1 MNLRKIFE
9 IIKDQPRF
17 REKQINEFI
26 FKKLGES
33 WREATN
39 LPKELKE
46 RLETEASLMI
56 KAKTELSVKETI
68 KVLIELSDGLAVEAV
83 LIKNNDGRHTVCL
96 SSQVGCPAGCVFCA
110 TGQMGFKRNLEAG
123 EILEQ
128 LLFFARLL
136 KKKNEKVDNIVFM
149 GMGEPFLNYNNVIEA
164 IKLINSSEAFGL
176 GARHISISTVGITGW
191 VKKILKEDLQVNIAI
206 SLHAPEDDLR
216 TRLIQMN
223 KVYPLKKLL
232 ADVDYYIEQTKR
244 KVMFEYLLIQGVND
258 TAEHAEK
265 LVNLMKKPL
274 YMVNIIPCNPVGEFK
289 PSKNVKKFTNIL
301 RLRGVNAV
309 VRQSFGRDVKAA
321 CGQLATKNK

>member
-1 MNLRKIFE
+1 
-9 IIKDQPRF
+9 
-17 REKQINEFI
+17 
-26 FKKLGES
+26 
-33 WREATN
+33 
-39 LPKELKE
+39 
-46 RLETEASLMI
+46 
-56 KAKTELSVKETI
+56 
-68 KVLIELSDGLAVEAV
+68 
-83 LIKNNDGRHTVCL
+83 
-96 SSQVGCPAGCVFCA
+96 
-110 TGQMGFKRNLEAG
+110 MGFKRNLEAG